1 MKFAL
6 VLFALVA
13 TSSAK
18 IQLPNFGFGELYK
31 DIQDFLDVLPQ
42 EEIFA
47 ITVQYFSED
56 AEFKAMVEYFQ
67 SEGFKA
73 LVKDCEALPEIKV
86 MMDYIHTAGIDIY
99 RIVNLLNELLGL
111 DPLPTPLPPTKL
123 MVTKQIKGGIRGYV
137 DDIMAILPV
146 DLLNSMYE
154 DKLKNSTEFRNFIAQ
169 LESENFQEIVN
180 QVYLHPKMQELL
192 DHADKAGIDLL
203 LIKDLLEIL
212 WGIRV
217 PNRPHARH
225 FYIKH

>member
-18 IQLPNFGFGELYK
+18 LKLPNFGIGELYK

-47 ITVQYFSED
+47 ITLQYFSED
-56 AEFKAMVEYFQ
+56 AEFQAMVEYFQ
-67 SEGFKA
+67 SEGFKG
-73 LVKDCEALPEIKV
+73 LVVDCEALPEVKV
-86 MMDYIHTAGIDIY
+86 MMDYIHNAGIDIY
-99 RIVNLLNELLGL
+99 KIVNMLNEYLGL
-111 DPLPTPLPPTKL
+111 DLLPTPRPPKFA
-123 MVTKQIKGGIRGYV
+123 MATKQIKGGIRGYV
-137 DDIMAILPV
+137 DDIMAILPI

-154 DKLKNSTEFRNFIAQ
+154 EKLKTSEDFAKFIAQ
-169 LESENFQEIVN
+169 LESETFQEIVN
-180 QVYLHPKMQELL
+180 QVYLHPKTQELL
-192 DHADKAGIDLL
+192 DHAEKAGIDLKV
-203 LIKDLLEIL
+203 IKDLLKIL
-212 WGIRV
+212 WGISV